1 MEMKPCK
8 ECGVTKAV
16 SKDYFYRHAAF
27 ADGWDN
33 RCKECRKKLKANK
46 GGAQLMTNEER
57 IAKIKE
63 RQAALKGG
71 TASVPATATSP
82 VAPTPAAPA
91 PAPKPRKKRKARKL
105 PALPTLSSDRIVSEM
120 IDVANI
126 VKNGKVLLRQKCEE
140 LLAALDKEAN
150 G

>member
-1 MEMKPCK
+1 MAPK
-8 ECGVTKAV
+8 ECKACGVEKEGSAGN
-16 SKDYFYRHAAF
+16 FYKVYGNR
-27 ADGWDN
+27 DGLDGT
-33 RCKECRKKLKANK
+33 CKECRKKKQAERK
-46 GGAQLMTNEER
+46 KVKDAGETPMSKEER

-63 RQAALKGG
+63 RQEALARRKAAS
-71 TASVPATATSP
+71 TAVGS
-82 VAPTPAAPA
+82 AAR
-91 PAPKPRKKRKARKL
+91 KITKKRKARKM